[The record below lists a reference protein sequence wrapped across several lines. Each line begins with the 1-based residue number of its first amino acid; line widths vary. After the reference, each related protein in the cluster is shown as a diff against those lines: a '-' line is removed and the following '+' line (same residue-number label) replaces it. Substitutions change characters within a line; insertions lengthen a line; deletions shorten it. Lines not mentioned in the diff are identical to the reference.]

1 MASSLIALI
10 FLWPQQ
16 KLWFDTDRGIL
27 LVVSQDLILTISEIS
42 TQRWN
47 RSWDFWRRVC
57 FLFKEEMNSHALLQH
72 AVDSQPEIHVL
83 WTLHRRVSRSH
94 LLISWPQPRYHHFQV
109 HRIPPCWCHQ
119 MFSAS
124 SRREG

>member
-10 FLWPQQ
+10 VLWPQL
-16 KLWFDTDRGIL
+16 KLWFDTDWGIL

-72 AVDSQPEIHVL
+72 AVDSQPEIHA
-83 WTLHRRVSRSH
+83 TFERFIREFH
-94 LLISWPQPRYHHFQV
+94 V
-109 HRIPPCWCHQ
+109 HIYW
-119 MFSAS
+119 
-124 SRREG
+124 